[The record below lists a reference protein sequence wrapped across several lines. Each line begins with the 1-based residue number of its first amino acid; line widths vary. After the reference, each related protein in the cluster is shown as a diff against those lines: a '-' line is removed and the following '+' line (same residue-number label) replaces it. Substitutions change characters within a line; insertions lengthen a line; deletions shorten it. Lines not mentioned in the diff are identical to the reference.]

1 VLIFMTRRWFM
12 IGTTGRRHRP
22 KPDGSAQEMKS
33 EKSEVSSN
41 ARVSCPVGADWS
53 RHEWT
58 EGIRIEALQY
68 CETLLVR
75 TRNSTYE
82 ITVLCPATGD
92 VLVRGGWFFPE
103 YTPVR
108 LAASSLGGRP
118 LERHGVYVGFGME
131 LQRDRQTILT
141 TRVRSLQRKSGLKGV
156 LLM

>member
-1 VLIFMTRRWFM
+1 MIRDLISEENRSMRLNRR
-12 IGTTGRRHRP
+12 GRTF
-22 KPDGSAQEMKS
+22 
-33 EKSEVSSN
+33 SN

-58 EGIRIEALQY
+58 EGIQIEALQY

-82 ITVLCPATGD
+82 IMVLCPATGD

-108 LAASSLGGRP
+108 LAASSLGGRL
-118 LERHGVYVGFGME
+118 LERHGVYVGFGMQ
-131 LQRDRQTILT
+131 LQCDRQTILT